1 MERRGREERAQRRRE
16 KAATKVMA
24 LGIAFVVVPLLAGGT
39 AFGKSLSALMPLG
52 LLMLAGGAA
61 LLRLSRKAQ
70 PSVLVKTD
78 PLFNPQDVQL
88 RHGSAAPDRM
98 QPPERPTVW
107 SQDVLDAI
115 EWRRFE
121 AVVETLF
128 QQAGFETR
136 SQSHGSDQGIDIW
149 LYSKHSPGQAV
160 SVVQCKHWTKR
171 IGVDKMRELLGVMA
185 AHRVTRGQF
194 ATTSTFTEDAAKFA
208 SANAISLLDVR
219 ALLKLSASRTREQQ
233 LDLLAV
239 ALDGEYWRP
248 TCVNCGQKMVD
259 RYRKRDGGGFWACAR
274 YACKT
279 TLPMR
284 ANHAR

>member
-1 MERRGREERAQRRRE
+1 MERRGREARARRRRE
-16 KAATKVMA
+16 EAATKVMA
-24 LGIAFVVVPLLAGGT
+24 LGIAFVVVPLLVGGT
-39 AFGKSLSALMPLG
+39 AFGKALSALMPLG
-52 LLMLAGGAA
+52 LLMLASGAA
-61 LLRLSRKAQ
+61 LFWLSRKAQ
-70 PSVLVKTD
+70 ALMLPKTD
-78 PLFNPQDVQL
+78 PLFDPQDIPL

-98 QPPERPTVW
+98 QPPARRTVW
-107 SQDVLDAI
+107 SQDVFDAI

-128 QQAGFETR
+128 QQAGFDTR
-136 SQSHGSDQGIDIW
+136 TQSHDADQGIDIW
-149 LYSKHSPGQAV
+149 LYSKHAPGQAV
-160 SVVQCKHWTKR
+160 SVVQCRHWTKR
-171 IGVDKMRELLGVMA
+171 VGVDKMRELLGVMT

-219 ALLKLSASRTREQQ
+219 ALLKLIASRTREQQ
-233 LDLLAV
+233 EDLLAV
-239 ALDGEYWRP
+239 ALKGEYWRP

-259 RYRKRDGGGFWACAR
+259 RYRKSDGGGFWACAR

-284 ANHAR
+284 TRHVR